1 MGAWGNG
8 MEYGLINALLVAIG
22 GAIGGMGRFAVSNLL
37 ARYLGKAFPWGTLA
51 VNASGAFLA
60 GWLLGSLGIASAP
73 SSLWLFTVTGLLGG
87 YTTVSS
93 FSLQTI
99 ELWQDGQTLRA
110 SINIGITLL
119 LGLAMVTLG
128 WLLSGATLSGASL

>member
-1 MGAWGNG
+1 MGL
-8 MEYGLINALLVAIG
+8 GLTSVLLVALG

-51 VNASGAFLA
+51 VNASGALLA
-60 GWLLGSLGIASAP
+60 GWLLGSLDIASAP
-73 SSLWLFTVTGLLGG
+73 SPLWLFTVAGLLGG

-99 ELWQDGQTLRA
+99 ELWQGGQPLRA
-110 SINIGITLL
+110 SVNVGATLL
-119 LGLAMVTLG
+119 LGLAMVSLG
-128 WLLSGATLSGASL
+128 WLLSGASLSGASL

>member
-1 MGAWGNG
+1 MGH
-8 MEYGLINALLVAIG
+8 GLTSVLLVALG
-22 GAIGGMGRFAVSNLL
+22 GALGGMGRFAISNLL
-37 ARYLGKAFPWGTLA
+37 ARCLGKAFPWGTLA

-73 SSLWLFTVTGLLGG
+73 SPLWLFTVAGLLGG

-99 ELWQDGQTLRA
+99 ELWQGGQQLRA
-110 SINIGITLL
+110 SVNIGATLL
-119 LGLAMVTLG
+119 LGLTMVSLG
-128 WLLSGATLSGASL
+128 WLLSGASLPGATL